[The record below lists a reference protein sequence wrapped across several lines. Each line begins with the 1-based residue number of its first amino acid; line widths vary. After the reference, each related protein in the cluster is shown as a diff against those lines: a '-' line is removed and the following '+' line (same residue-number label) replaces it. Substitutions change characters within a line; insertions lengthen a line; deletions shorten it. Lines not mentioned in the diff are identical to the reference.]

1 MDSEQ
6 FLSVTR
12 DTTTYKYNLKP
23 IMNKVKSLEDLRKMR
38 EKLHSDLDVRENSNN
53 PDALPQIKVSMGTC
67 GIAAGAK
74 EVMSAFLDTLKAEK
88 VNAVVTQS
96 GCMGYCHAEPTIEV
110 KLPGQEP
117 IVYGYVTPERVPEI
131 VRKYIKKGELVEGII
146 PSRHN
151 ESL

>member
-1 MDSEQ
+1 
-6 FLSVTR
+6 
-12 DTTTYKYNLKP
+12 
-23 IMNKVKSLEDLRKMR
+23 MR
-38 EKLHSDLDVRENSNN
+38 EKLHSDINIRENSNN

-74 EVMSAFLDTLKAEK
+74 EVMSAFIDTLKNEK
-88 VNAVVTQS
+88 VDAVVTQS

-117 IVYGYVTPERVPEI
+117 IVYGYVNPGRVVEI
-131 VRKYIKKGELVEGII
+131 VQKYIKSGELVEGII
-146 PSRHN
+146 PARHS